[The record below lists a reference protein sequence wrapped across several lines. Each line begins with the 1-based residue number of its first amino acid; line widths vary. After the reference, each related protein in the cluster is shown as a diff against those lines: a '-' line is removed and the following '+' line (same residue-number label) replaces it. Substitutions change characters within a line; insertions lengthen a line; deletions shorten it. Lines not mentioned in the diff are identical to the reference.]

1 MEKQISLDLLINYL
15 TNNSCYKEDS
25 ILSDKENIVEDKFN
39 LKYLEYF
46 NSKNFNL
53 YNEYFKTHI
62 DRVGVYTFGEKNSN
76 ISLLTSIL
84 FCLDDD
90 FCTLD
95 NSEQEFYIKTL
106 NKKIISDIVNRNF
119 KIKNISKQM
128 LISNL
133 KNKKISNELD
143 IYIYASYFN
152 VNIFTF
158 DFLTNNIIS
167 YFQEE
172 EYNIYKKNIFLSKHE
187 FQFNPLVYKNNNGSV
202 FKYNSSILEDIL
214 YSSNINVFSLNEKSF
229 IICNNWDILLSKYK
243 DMNLSSIIVDLNNE
257 KSFLLK
263 QMIDSDESED
273 DNKKMEDLEYDSE
286 DSFGREND
294 PDFNNL
300 TEEIE
305 NINKQTQD
313 IEEIDSDDLIL
324 DNNSEDKSLGNVKDI
339 EIEDSLLNKLKK
351 MSESKL
357 LKEKKDVLVEYLV
370 TLFDKNKNEISKNTK
385 KDLVDKLK
393 IEINKT
399 I

>member
-62 DRVGVYTFGEKNSN
+62 DRVGVYVHSDKNSN

-84 FCLDDD
+84 FCIDED
-90 FCTLD
+90 FCTL
-95 NSEQEFYIKTL
+95 SITEQDFYIKTL

-128 LISNL
+128 LITNL
-133 KNKKISNELD
+133 KNKKVSNELD

-152 VNIFTF
+152 INIFTF
-158 DFLTNNIIS
+158 DFLTNSIVS
-167 YFQEE
+167 YYQEE
-172 EYNIYKKNIFLSKHE
+172 EFNVYKKNVFLSKHE
-187 FQFNPLVYKNNNGSV
+187 FQFNPLVYKNNNGSI

-214 YSSNINVFSLNEKSF
+214 YSSKINVFSFNEKEF

-243 DMNLSSIIVDLNNE
+243 DVNLSSIIVDLNKE

-273 DNKKMEDLEYDSE
+273 NKKMENLEYDTD
-286 DSFGREND
+286 DSNHLEND
-294 PDFNNL
+294 LNFDNL
-300 TEEIE
+300 TEELE
-305 NINKQTQD
+305 NINKETQD
-313 IEEIDSDDLIL
+313 IEEINSDDLIL
-324 DNNSEDKSLGNVKDI
+324 DDNSEEDLKLDKKDI
-339 EIEDSLLNKLKK
+339 LIDDTLLSKLKN

-357 LKEKKDVLVEYLV
+357 LKEKKDVLVNYLV
-370 TLFDKNKNEISKNTK
+370 TLFNKSKNEFSKKTK
-385 KDLVDKLK
+385 KDLVDNLKL
-393 IEINKT
+393 EINKT

>member
-1 MEKQISLDLLINYL
+1 MEKQINLDLLINYL

-25 ILSDKENIVEDKFN
+25 ILSDNENTVEDNFN

-62 DRVGVYTFGEKNSN
+62 DRVGMYTLGEKNNN
-76 ISLLTSIL
+76 ISLLASIL
-84 FCLDDD
+84 FCLDED
-90 FCTLD
+90 FITLD
-95 NSEQEFYIKTL
+95 NAEQEFYIKTL

-128 LISNL
+128 LITNL
-133 KNKKISNELD
+133 KNKKASNELD

-158 DFLTNNIIS
+158 DFLTKNIVL
-167 YFQEE
+167 YYKEE
-172 EYNIYKKNIFLSKHE
+172 EYNIYKKNIFLSKYE
-187 FQFNPLVYKNNNGSV
+187 NLFNPLVYKNNNGSV

-214 YSSNINVFSLNEKSF
+214 YSSKLNVFSFNEKSF

-243 DMNLSSIIVDLNNE
+243 DVNLSSIIVDLDNE
-257 KSFLLK
+257 KSLLLK
-263 QMIDSDESED
+263 QMIDSDES
-273 DNKKMEDLEYDSE
+273 DNKLMENLEYDTE
-286 DSFGREND
+286 DSIGLEND
-294 PDFNNL
+294 PNFDNL
-300 TEEIE
+300 TEELE

-313 IEEIDSDDLIL
+313 IEEIDSDELVL
-324 DNNSEDKSLGNVKDI
+324 DNNSDNESIENVKDI
-339 EIEDSLLNKLKK
+339 VIEDSLLNKLKE

-370 TLFDKNKNEISKNTK
+370 TLFNKDKNEISKKTK
-385 KDLVDKLK
+385 KDLVENLKVEIDKS
-393 IEINKT
+393 I
-399 I
+399 

>member
-1 MEKQISLDLLINYL
+1 MEKQINLDLLINYL

-39 LKYLEYF
+39 LEYLEYF

-62 DRVGVYTFGEKNSN
+62 DRVGVYTFGDKNNN

-128 LISNL
+128 LITNL

-167 YFQEE
+167 YYQEE
-172 EYNIYKKNIFLSKHE
+172 EYNIYKKNIFLSRRE
-187 FQFNPLVYKNNNGSV
+187 FQFNPLVYKNNNGCI

-214 YSSNINVFSLNEKSF
+214 YSSKINIFSLNEKSF

-243 DMNLSSIIVDLNNE
+243 DANLSSIIVDLNNE

-263 QMIDSDESED
+263 QMIDSDESD
-273 DNKKMEDLEYDSE
+273 DNKKMENLEYDTEESI
-286 DSFGREND
+286 GCEND

-300 TEEIE
+300 TEELE

-313 IEEIDSDDLIL
+313 IEEIDSDELVL
-324 DNNSEDKSLGNVKDI
+324 DDNSEDGIIVDVKSI

-370 TLFDKNKNEISKNTK
+370 TLFDKNKNEISKKTK
-385 KDLVDKLK
+385 KDLVDNLK